1 MMRGVRVLRL
11 CGALLGLFVGA
22 QAFSAGEPEEE
33 EFGRKWAEGAIE
45 IPAPPQPENL
55 IAFYV
60 SAATDNRFF
69 IDATTVTVSPD
80 GVVRYVLVIET
91 ASGARS
97 VSFEGMRCEARERR
111 IYASGRPDG
120 SWSRSRN
127 AEWRQIRDAGS
138 NRYHMALFAEYFCP
152 EGVIVRSADEAR
164 DALRRGGHPDSR
176 R

>member
-1 MMRGVRVLRL
+1 MKPGFGVWRL
-11 CGALLGLFVGA
+11 GAVFLALAIGV
-22 QAFSAGEPEEE
+22 QVCSADEPEEE

-45 IPAPPQPENL
+45 IPPAPQADNL
-55 IAFYV
+55 VAFYV

-69 IDATTVTVSPD
+69 IDTSTVSVSPD

-91 ASGARS
+91 ADGVRS
-97 VSFEGMRCEARERR
+97 VSFEGMRCETRERR

-120 SWSRSRN
+120 TWSRSKI
-127 AEWRQIRDAGS
+127 AEWRRIRDAGS

-152 EGVIVRSADEAR
+152 EGVMVRSADEAR